1 MKNMLPI
8 IEGLLFLTGDEGIGI
23 DEIKLVLEIEDDQIK
38 LLLEEFKQSLNNEN
52 RGLILVELGQ
62 RYKLTTKPQH
72 FDYYQKLVDNPINFT
87 FSNAALETLAI
98 IAYNQPV
105 TRLEIEKIRGVNSD
119 NMVRKLLAK
128 SLVKEAGQKESLGR
142 PMTYEVTNEFL
153 DIFNLQSIEE
163 LPELENIEFND
174 EDQDI
179 FTTRFMEESV

>member
-1 MKNMLPI
+1 MNNMLPI
-8 IEGLLFLTGDEGIGI
+8 IEGLLFLTGDEGISLE
-23 DEIKLVLEIEDDQIK
+23 EIKLVIELEDDKIK
-38 LLLEEFKQSLNNEN
+38 ELLNEFKESLNDES

-105 TRLEIEKIRGVNSD
+105 TRQDIEKIRGVNSD

-128 SLVKEAGQKESLGR
+128 SLVKEAGQKDSIGR
-142 PMTYEVTNEFL
+142 PMTYVVTNEFL
-153 DIFNLQSIEE
+153 DIFNLQSLDE
-163 LPELENIEFND
+163 LPELENIEFNED
-174 EDQDI
+174 DQDI